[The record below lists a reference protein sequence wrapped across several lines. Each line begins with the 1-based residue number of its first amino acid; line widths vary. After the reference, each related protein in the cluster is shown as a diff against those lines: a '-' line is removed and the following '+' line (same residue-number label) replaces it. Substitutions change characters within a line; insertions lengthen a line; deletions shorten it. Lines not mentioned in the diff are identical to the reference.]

1 MANHPSILAV
11 RTSWQERDDKPRQ
24 CVEKQRH
31 TLPTKVHIVETMVF
45 PVVTCGCENWTVAK
59 AER

>member
-11 RTSWQERDDKPRQ
+11 RTSWQESNDKPRQ

-31 TLPTKVHIVETMVF
+31 YSVNKGPDSQDYGLPSSHIWF
-45 PVVTCGCENWTVAK
+45 
-59 AER
+59 